1 MGNVLP
7 LVGIAALMVVGFV
20 ILMTALTYDSRVRP
34 NVPSDSSG
42 RRGVQRKQGTGQ
54 VQRAMSD
61 LHNAVRA
68 LAVTLRTRAFALTK
82 SAMRLR
88 SQAIALAGEWWPR
101 VRHHA
106 TDPEGRWLTLESTFL
121 QVIVIAAVALFIAYA
136 VVAFA

>member
-42 RRGVQRKQGTGQ
+42 KRGVQRKQGTGQ
-54 VQRAMSD
+54 VQRAMSE
-61 LHNAVRA
+61 LHNAV
-68 LAVTLRTRAFALTK
+68 RTRAFALTK

-88 SQAIALAGEWWPR
+88 SQAIALAGEWWPH

>member
-42 RRGVQRKQGTGQ
+42 KRGVQRKQGTGQ
-54 VQRAMSD
+54 VQRAMSE
-61 LHNAVRA
+61 LHNAV
-68 LAVTLRTRAFALTK
+68 RTRAFALTK